1 MDRIEAVEIPVEP
14 AFEPLDILPPL
25 STDDSEEPAV
35 PEPAVPEP
43 APVDLPKVEAA
54 VPIPAPEAAAQ
65 GSTTDYIDLG
75 SLLLD
80 SETRETGE
88 TRYMVE
94 TPEST
99 GDEDQDF
106 MELLAQFRSKV
117 SEHLGDED
125 MESRYD
131 LGLAF
136 KEMGL
141 VDEAISQFQF
151 ALRGLDD
158 KLKIYEELGDCFM
171 LKGDYTVAL
180 KILKG
185 ALRHPDTVPG
195 DLIGVHYKLG
205 RSYEEIGRTM
215 EARDAYERVIALDLG
230 FRDAASRLSRL

>member
-1 MDRIEAVEIPVEP
+1 
-14 AFEPLDILPPL
+14 
-25 STDDSEEPAV
+25 
-35 PEPAVPEP
+35 
-43 APVDLPKVEAA
+43 VDLPKVEAA

-106 MELLAQFRSKV
+106 MELLAQFKSKV
-117 SEHLGDED
+117 SEHLGDGD